1 MTSWKAYILFA
12 TILPLV
18 KTENNQREH
27 KLETTTIS
35 TSQQSYGYEEMSEE
49 HKIEVGNRI
58 EPVIFEPQ
66 RKIKLSRSTYK
77 VTSYV
82 DFKPYKQSFKQFGQY
97 MGRFLLISATHTILV
112 LYIMQEDMKGI
123 P

>member
-18 KTENNQREH
+18 KTENNQREY

-35 TSQQSYGYEEMSEE
+35 TSQQPYGNEEMSEE

-58 EPVIFEPQ
+58 EPVIFSPNE
-66 RKIKLSRSTYK
+66 K
-77 VTSYV
+77 
-82 DFKPYKQSFKQFGQY
+82 
-97 MGRFLLISATHTILV
+97 
-112 LYIMQEDMKGI
+112 
-123 P
+123 

>member
-1 MTSWKAYILFA
+1 MTNWKAYILFA

-18 KTENNQREH
+18 KTENNQRGH
-27 KLETTTIS
+27 KLETTT
-35 TSQQSYGYEEMSEE
+35 TLNSQQPYGYEEMSEE
-49 HKIEVGNRI
+49 HKTEVGNRI

-82 DFKPYKQSFKQFGQY
+82 DFKPTNNPSNSLDNIWEDFW
-97 MGRFLLISATHTILV
+97 LISVTPIILV
-112 LYIMQEDMKGI
+112 LYIMQEDMRET